1 MAAPQCRHHRE
12 SRSQIR
18 ATQMRFPC
26 PLRGGSDAKR
36 PGWGA
41 CGIWRLDWRHALYSF
56 CTPPNPSRCAR
67 RPSPQGEGLLV
78 AFVATLLATAP
89 AYAAPLTAAERID
102 VDAIARE
109 ALASSGVPSASIAIV
124 RGDEIAYA
132 QAYGQARP
140 GVRATTETRYA
151 IGSISKQFTAV
162 ALLLLQEDG
171 KLRLDDRIEARVP
184 SLTRGRD
191 ITLAQLLSHTS
202 GYRDYWPQDFVPGL
216 MQRPTDAQ
224 SILTRWARIPLDYEP
239 GAEFRYSNTGYTAAG
254 LVVERAARQPLH
266 AFLRARIFTPL
277 GMTGAT
283 EIDSGP
289 LSGPAGSIGYAR
301 LALGPVRP
309 AVKEGRGWLW
319 AIGDLAMRPTDLA
332 LWNLHLMSGNL
343 NAMNSVRVLSDESK
357 AAMTTSVLLTNGQP
371 ANYGLGLFVRTANGK
386 RLWQH
391 DGAVSGYL
399 ADNRI
404 YPDEKL
410 AITVLTNG
418 EFGGVH
424 GALSARLQ
432 FLLRAQPPKVVAARE
447 MLQQFAAGRIDRA
460 RFTANGNEYYTD
472 GTVAEIARTLRPLG
486 PPRVITLEAD
496 RLRGGLTVE
505 VYTLTFASRR
515 ATLVARADPA
525 SGKYEQFVVDFGV

>member
-1 MAAPQCRHHRE
+1 MMLNHTL
-12 SRSQIR
+12 S
-18 ATQMRFPC
+18 F
-26 PLRGGSDAKR
+26 RGGRRPNPEPRRSCAAVRFGLSALGPLGSGFAATPR
-36 PGWGA
+36 PGLTA
-41 CGIWRLDWRHALYSF
+41 ILAALS
-56 CTPPNPSRCAR
+56 
-67 RPSPQGEGLLV
+67 
-78 AFVATLLATAP
+78 LLASAP
-89 AYAAPLTAAERID
+89 APASASPLTAAERAE

-109 ALASSGVPSASIAIV
+109 TLASSGVPSASIAIV

-132 QAYGQARP
+132 QAYGEARP

-151 IGSISKQFTAV
+151 IGSISKQFTAAAV
-162 ALLLLQEDG
+162 LLLQEDG
-171 KLRLDDRIEARVP
+171 RLRLDDRIEARVP
-184 SLTRGRD
+184 NLTRGRD

-224 SILTRWARIPLDYEP
+224 RILTGWARIPLDYEP

-266 AFLRARIFTPL
+266 TFLRARIFTPL
-277 GMTGAT
+277 RMIGAT

-289 LSGPAGSIGYAR
+289 LSGPVDSVGYGR
-301 LALGPVRP
+301 LALGPVQP
-309 AVKEGRGWLW
+309 AVKEGRGWLH

-332 LWNLHLMSGNL
+332 LWNLHLMSENL
-343 NAMNSVRVLSDESK
+343 NSPGDVRVLSTQSK
-357 AAMTTSVLLTNGQP
+357 AAMTTSVKLTNGQP
-371 ANYGLGLFVRTANGK
+371 ANYGLGLFVRTSNGK

-410 AITVLTNG
+410 AITVLTNA

-432 FLLRAQPPKVVAARE
+432 FLLREQPPKVVAARG
-447 MLQQFAAGRIDRA
+447 MLKQFADGRIDRT

-472 GTVAEIARTLRPLG
+472 AAVAEIARTLRPLG
-486 PPRVITLEAD
+486 PARVITLDAE

-505 VYTLTFASRR
+505 VYTLTFATRR

-525 SGKYEQFVVDFGV
+525 SGKYEQFVVDFGT